1 MPFKY
6 LRDPV
11 FMLCVAIYFGHR
23 ALRQWDLSP
32 LVFQCHLN
40 DLICTGFWL
49 PPILW
54 LHRMLGL
61 RRHDGIPDRE
71 EILAA
76 TLVWAIAFEIVV
88 PAIDGIGNYAAADPI
103 DVLCYFLGSVMAMFA
118 WRWHYSRSHEV
129 ADHNRAETC
138 ADLPLA

>member
-23 ALRQWDLSP
+23 ALRQWDFSP

-49 PPILW
+49 PPVLW

-71 EILAA
+71 ALPVVLIHE
-76 TLVWAIAFEIVV
+76 FETTII
-88 PAIDGIGNYAAADPI
+88 P
-103 DVLCYFLGSVMAMFA
+103 S
-118 WRWHYSRSHEV
+118 
-129 ADHNRAETC
+129 
-138 ADLPLA
+138 